1 LVLLDKPEGMT
12 SHDVVNR
19 LRRLFGTRAVGHAG
33 TLDPMAT
40 GLLVLMVGEAT
51 KLSDCLLNG
60 NKSYLAEITLGV
72 ETDTLDITGNV
83 LVRKAVT
90 VSQEELLSTISDL
103 SGALELPVPSYSAI
117 KVNGEKLYERARK
130 NKEVPEIIRLM
141 NFFKAEW
148 VKTEGEKIYVRLA
161 CEKGGYVRSW
171 AAELGR
177 RLGSGATVSG
187 LVRESSDPYQLK
199 DAITLERLQVYLNQT
214 AGDDSASVAE
224 LAPLSCIS
232 MANALPDLPRIPV
245 AQKDESQQL
254 VSLLEARQPAGFSI
268 RRVFKELL

>member
-1 LVLLDKPEGMT
+1 
-12 SHDVVNR
+12 
-19 LRRLFGTRAVGHAG
+19 
-33 TLDPMAT
+33 
-40 GLLVLMVGEAT
+40 
-51 KLSDCLLNG
+51 
-60 NKSYLAEITLGV
+60 
-72 ETDTLDITGNV
+72 
-83 LVRKAVT
+83 
-90 VSQEELLSTISDL
+90 
-103 SGALELPVPSYSAI
+103 
-117 KVNGEKLYERARK
+117 
-130 NKEVPEIIRLM
+130 M

-245 AQKDESQQL
+245 AQKDEKLMRNGAISDALRVQLRVGSRFKGARFVKVVSQESQQL